1 MRKERVSTG
10 MMLAAAAI
18 VACAFVPQVGA
29 GERLDAI
36 KESGVLRIAGVVYEP
51 LMIRKADGSFQ
62 GLDVDILNKFA
73 EKLGVRAE
81 VVDAGWDTAVAGV
94 TTGKWD
100 VVPAI
105 CITAKRIE
113 VVDFTEPYIDLG
125 GAFIVAADNP
135 KNFQTVADLN
145 KPDVVFADVAG
156 GWGEDFAR
164 KAAPEAQHKLFPQA
178 TDADITQEVLSGRAD
193 AAVMNTPITTGL
205 VKKQFGDR
213 IRFIPGWDQPL
224 DIDSCP
230 VGYALPKGDVEM
242 KALFDAELAAL
253 KEAGTFQAILDEW
266 VTSAPANN

>member
-1 MRKERVSTG
+1 MKTERVSIG
-10 MMLAAAAI
+10 LMLGVAALALG
-18 VACAFVPQVGA
+18 AFTLSASA
-29 GERLDAI
+29 GDRLDAI
-36 KESGVLRIAGVVYEP
+36 KEAGVLRVAGVVYEP

-62 GLDVDILNKFA
+62 GIDVDILTKFA
-73 EKLGVRAE
+73 DELGVKVQ

-105 CITAKRIE
+105 CITDKRKE
-113 VVDFTEPYIDLG
+113 VVDFTDPYIDLG

-135 KNFQTVADLN
+135 KNLQTVDDVNQA
-145 KPDVVFADVAG
+145 DVVFADVAG

-178 TDADITQEVLSGRAD
+178 TDADIVQEILSGRAD
-193 AAVMNTPITTGL
+193 VAVMNTPITTGL
-205 VKKQFGDR
+205 IRKQFGER

-230 VGYALPKGDVEM
+230 VGYALPKGDAEL
-242 KALFDAELAAL
+242 KALFDAELGAL
-253 KEAGTFQAILDEW
+253 KEGGTFQAILDQW
-266 VTSAPANN
+266 VSSAPANN